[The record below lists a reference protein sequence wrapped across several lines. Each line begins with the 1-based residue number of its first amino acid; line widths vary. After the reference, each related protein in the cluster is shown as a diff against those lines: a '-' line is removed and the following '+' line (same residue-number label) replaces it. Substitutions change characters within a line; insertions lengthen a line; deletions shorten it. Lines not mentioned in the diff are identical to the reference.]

1 MILVVLIT
9 LGSAIFFSMA
19 YYSDLRLIRSYIKLN
34 DNELYKKYSLDLG
47 SLMLGTEDVEW
58 NAQKYILEKK
68 YIGHPDA
75 KLVEMCSKAYQS
87 AFYTIISFVVL
98 LALIIINGALSS

>member
-1 MILVVLIT
+1 MILVVLLA
-9 LGSAIFFSMA
+9 LGCAVFFNVE
-19 YYSDLRLIRSYIKLN
+19 YYSDLKRIRSYLKSN

-68 YIGHPDA
+68 YIGHSDD
-75 KLVEMCSKAYQS
+75 KLVEMCNKAYKS
-87 AFYTIISFVVL
+87 GFYTIISFVVL
-98 LALIIINGALSS
+98 LALFIISGALSS

>member
-19 YYSDLRLIRSYIKLN
+19 HYSDLRLIRSYIKLN

-58 NAQKYILEKK
+58 NAQKYILEKYYYK
-68 YIGHPDA
+68 TTNNLD
-75 KLVEMCSKAYQS
+75 L
-87 AFYTIISFVVL
+87 
-98 LALIIINGALSS
+98 